1 MVDKE
6 NRRKVSIPE
15 NMTNTLNLTP
25 EMIDLID
32 KAGVSIH
39 KSLNNANYQIN
50 ILYQLQYDMNLNPE
64 NYSIRD
70 AKVLNKMK
78 MQIKDNPI
86 FTRIDDPKF
95 QEMSLDHRSTWYRF
109 NTLDLFLSS
118 INLDSEQS
126 CDKYKQFYKERIL
139 SGFYMLYLYFDGLP
153 LNLYHKAFQLID
165 ELFWDLDQ
173 VLKVLFL

>member
-50 ILYQLQYDMNLNPE
+50 ILYQLQYNMSRHPKQ
-64 NYSIRD
+64 YSIKD

-78 MQIKDNPI
+78 KQLKDNPI
-86 FTRIDDPKF
+86 FTRIDDPKI
-95 QEMSLDHRSTWYRF
+95 QEMSLDHRS
-109 NTLDLFLSS
+109 
-118 INLDSEQS
+118 I
-126 CDKYKQFYKERIL
+126 
-139 SGFYMLYLYFDGLP
+139 
-153 LNLYHKAFQLID
+153 
-165 ELFWDLDQ
+165 
-173 VLKVLFL
+173 